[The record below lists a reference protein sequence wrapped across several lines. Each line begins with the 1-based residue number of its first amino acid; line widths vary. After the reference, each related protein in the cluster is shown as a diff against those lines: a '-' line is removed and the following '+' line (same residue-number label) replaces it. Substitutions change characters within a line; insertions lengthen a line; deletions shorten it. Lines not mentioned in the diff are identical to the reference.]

1 MTGGIGMSP
10 SSVLGISTNILGKLF
25 RQNAAKWNALTS
37 EQREAYLRENS
48 VMNNK
53 R

>member
-1 MTGGIGMSP
+1 MSP